1 MERGEDAEVCI
12 LVLLIEGDGT
22 DERLSMTR
30 LLADQDCVVQQ
41 VGDPLLAVAAAEATW
56 PDLVVVNT
64 CSRLPNVAEMCAALD
79 RSNLN
84 IPRLV
89 VSESESSNSLRASA
103 HLEAPFTARRLAY
116 RLRKAIGTQ
125 ANRFLR
131 ADDVVVD
138 TLKHNVKCRGH
149 VSHLTPKELALLGF
163 LMKHADREVSR
174 TEIMKEVWETEYMGD
189 TRTLEVHIRWL
200 RRKLEDDTKRPIRIV
215 TVRRVG
221 YRFQSPR

>member
-1 MERGEDAEVCI
+1 MCARGTLEAGEGAAVCI

-30 LLADQDCVVQQ
+30 LLADQGCVVRQ
-41 VGDPLLAVAAAEATW
+41 
-56 PDLVVVNT
+56 
-64 CSRLPNVAEMCAALD
+64 
-79 RSNLN
+79 
-84 IPRLV
+84 
-89 VSESESSNSLRASA
+89 
-103 HLEAPFTARRLAY
+103 
-116 RLRKAIGTQ
+116 
-125 ANRFLR
+125 
-131 ADDVVVD
+131 VVD
-138 TLKHNVKCRGH
+138 TLKHNVKSRGN

-163 LMKHADREVSR
+163 LMKHADREVNR

-189 TRTLEVHIRWL
+189 TRTIEVHIRWL